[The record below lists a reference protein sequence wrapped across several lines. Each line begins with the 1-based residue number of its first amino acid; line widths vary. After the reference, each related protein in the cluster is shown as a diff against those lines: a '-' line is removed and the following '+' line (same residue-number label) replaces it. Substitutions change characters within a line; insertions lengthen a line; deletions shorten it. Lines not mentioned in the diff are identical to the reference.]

1 MSRWHCLVASVLV
14 FRFIANS
21 AFAAEPS
28 RHLFLDPAF
37 VRNAH
42 GTALRVNRPQQR
54 QLVIRPDRPWEKL
67 MITFFLTVLD
77 EPSSKGGSKLRM
89 WYVCRDADNQPNVAY
104 AESDDGLE
112 WRKPN
117 LGIVDYHG
125 STDNNLVGI
134 PYLEGVVFRDPNG
147 SGDQKYIYVTNGK
160 DEGVVRYY
168 SPDGLHWKH
177 DAEPLLKFRPD
188 TQNVTYWDERLG
200 KYVLFL
206 RAWDISDVWEDRLRT
221 VARLEVSDLT
231 KPTGIKPSARGT
243 NPRGR
248 QDLPRLAH
256 EVPIVFRCDDRDPPN
271 CDVYNM
277 SCVQYPLDRR
287 WLVGFPSFLQREK
300 NISDGRVET
309 QFAASSDSGI
319 TWHRYDRAVYVGP
332 QLIDTESANMS
343 YMGTGMAVRG
353 DELWQWGT
361 EYRTRHGDSAS
372 RKVKTDG
379 SIYRYVQRV
388 DGFISLDFDALDAR
402 CTTNAVSVDGDR
414 LLLNVDTSALG
425 TLRVGLLDE
434 SSKPLDGYEL
444 ENCNPVRTNS
454 TGAIV
459 TWKDK
464 KDLASLAG
472 RKVKLALSG
481 TRAKLYSFR
490 FEQSSKS
497 GAKN

>member
-1 MSRWHCLVASVLV
+1 
-14 FRFIANS
+14 
-21 AFAAEPS
+21 
-28 RHLFLDPAF
+28 LFLDPAF
-37 VRNAH
+37 VRDAH
-42 GTALRVNRPQQR
+42 GTALRVNRPEQR

-77 EPSSKGGSKLRM
+77 EPSHDGGGKLRM
-89 WYVCRDADNQPNVAY
+89 WYICRDADNQPNVAY
-104 AESDDGLE
+104 AESDDGIE

-147 SGDQKYIYVTNGK
+147 SGEQTYVYVTNVEA
-160 DEGVVRYY
+160 EGVVRYY
-168 SPDGLHWKH
+168 SPDGLHWKR

-206 RAWDISDVWEDRLRT
+206 RAWDISDKWEDRLRT
-221 VARLEVSDLT
+221 TMRLELNDLRA
-231 KPTGIKPSARGT
+231 PTGIVTSGRGV
-243 NPRGR
+243 NPTKKN
-248 QDLPRLAH
+248 DLPRLSD
-256 EVPIVFRCDDRDPPN
+256 ELPVVFRCDDRDPPN

-277 SCVQYPLDRR
+277 SCIRYPLDRR
-287 WLVGFPSFLQREK
+287 WLVGFPSFLHREN

-309 QFAASSDSGI
+309 QFAASSDSGV

-353 DELWQWGT
+353 DELWQYGT
-361 EYRTRHGDSAS
+361 EYRTRHGDFAG
-372 RKVKTDG
+372 RKLKTDG

-388 DGFISLDFDALDAR
+388 DGFVSLDFDALDAG
-402 CTTNAVSVDGDR
+402 CTTGVVTIDGER
-414 LLLNVDTSALG
+414 LLLNVDTAALG

-434 SSKPLDGYEL
+434 SNKPLEGYEL
-444 ENCNPVRTNS
+444 DNCMPVRTNA
-454 TGAIV
+454 TGAVV
-459 TWKDK
+459 TWKK
-464 KDLASLAG
+464 TKAVSSLTG
-472 RKVKLALSG
+472 KKVKLALSG

-497 GAKN
+497 DAKN